1 MLGYRSFLCIA
12 LLMFGLACSS
22 PEPEVTPTPETP
34 LWQSTLE
41 RGEEFLA
48 DENFLAAQIQA
59 EQALKLLAEVSG
71 HGPEKIQARKLLAQ
85 ASYKAKNLDVAVEQF
100 RILHKVEPK
109 AGHDKTAALIAGELS
124 RRNKNAHSRDVNE
137 ALGRAR
143 KAYNERDYYNAAE
156 AAREVLKLGENGEAR
171 AILAESEAA
180 KKGVANKRHQAF
192 EKRAYGARPPR
203 RLSDWEASQLPDDR
217 KVQVQ
222 DGNKSYWTTSA
233 EWRRYQREGG
243 HVANPYGLPNYR

>member
-1 MLGYRSFLCIA
+1 M
-12 LLMFGLACSS
+12 
-22 PEPEVTPTPETP
+22 TPTPETP
-34 LWQSTLE
+34 LWLSTLE

-48 DENFLAAQIQA
+48 EENYLAAQIQA
-59 EQALKLLAEVSG
+59 EQALKLLADVEG
-71 HGPEKIQARKLLAQ
+71 HGAEKIRTRKLLAQ
-85 ASYKAKNLDVAVEQF
+85 ASYKAKNLEIAVEQF

-124 RRNKNAHSRDVNE
+124 RRNKNAHRRDVNE

-143 KAYNERDYYNAAE
+143 QALADRDYYNAAE
-156 AAREVLKLGENGEAR
+156 AAREVLEMGENGEAR
-171 AILAESEAA
+171 AILAEAEAA
-180 KKGVANKRHQAF
+180 KKGVASKRHQAF

-203 RLSDWEASQLPDDR
+203 QLSDWEASQLPDDR
-217 KVQVQ
+217 KVQVK

-243 HVANPYGLPNYR
+243 HVSSPYGQPFYR